1 MTVRFKHIYCDQDK
15 TVVAFRIMKQ
25 YVIDEIRA
33 EDYKQIKAFLEK
45 EYGESELEGI
55 YWIPVDEAQ
64 LTRLQKSHQS
74 CQPFYVVLDLEPDRL
89 CCELLIRTKQHVRC
103 DCMDYADEEQRNWIV
118 SSVDGMFKEL
128 EIIT

>member
-1 MTVRFKHIYCDQDK
+1 MTVRFKHIYCDRGK
-15 TVVAFRIMKQ
+15 TVVAFTIMKQ

-45 EYGESELEGI
+45 EYGKSELGGI

-64 LTRLQKSHQS
+64 LTSLQTSHQS
-74 CQPFYVVLDLEPDRL
+74 CQPFYVALDLEPGKL

-103 DCMDYADEEQRNWIV
+103 DCMAYADQEQRNWIIN
-118 SSVDGMFKEL
+118 SVDGMFKEL